1 MRTLKASF
9 LLIGPWDSRLQE
21 LGAHVATDLNQA
33 WHWIQDSTYNVV
45 ALSVTLILGK
55 KFDEFYEE
63 LKRSNPATQFI
74 AVVPNDF
81 SANQLAILHQEYSF
95 FRVMASFQDAD
106 LESHL
111 FSALEEANQR
121 KQDENLALLIREQT
135 AKLKRLQIELEERV
149 QRRTRF
155 LTEARRKLFLTNS
168 RIEGFK
174 GALMAV
180 HQASS
185 VGEIEQLLNDSLTAT
200 VQTSWIRVFFHPQD
214 ELFSRQ
220 VSTQLSFT
228 QLQVPLFRQHEK
240 VGSIFYLRAPD
251 HPFNRDESDF
261 LTRVAEAVALALDRI
276 QKLKESESLKEQWEA
291 TFNSMSDPVVL
302 IDANYDI
309 IQSNKAADERFKERE
324 HPVLARKCYQALYNR
339 EAPCAG
345 CQRGSNFR
353 VTSKDASPRT
363 FEVYSQSLVLD
374 SEKPAIYVNLYHDV
388 TAQLKMEKQILESAK
403 MAELGT
409 IGSSIAHE
417 LNNPLG
423 GILSFTQLI
432 KMEMKLDNPLYP
444 DVVEMEAGVQ
454 RCKEIV
460 QNLLGFTRNPNADQ
474 EGDVSLKEVCTRAFK
489 IVELQ
494 TKSQGIEVKLHWST
508 SASSDDIL
516 VIGHL
521 NLLAQAL
528 KNLLQNSIDRIN
540 DRIRQQKGFKG
551 FIDIEI
557 SAGAGLQSNTVG
569 VGAHILVKDNGTPEK
584 NPSLPIG
591 LGIPVATQILR
602 DHEADLEFFSG
613 PEHENVAK
621 ISFTRLVLRS

>member
-9 LLIGPWDSRLQE
+9 LLIGPWDARLQE
-21 LGAHVATDLNQA
+21 LGAHIATDLNQA

-45 ALSVTLILGK
+45 ALSVTLILGR

-63 LKRSNPATQFI
+63 IKRCNPATQFI
-74 AVVPNDF
+74 AVVPPDF
-81 SANQLAILHQEYSF
+81 SANQLTLLHEQYSF
-95 FRVMASFQDAD
+95 LRVMATFQDPD
-106 LESHL
+106 VETHL

-135 AKLKRLQIELEERV
+135 AQLKRLQIELEERV
-149 QRRTRF
+149 QKRTRF

-174 GALMAV
+174 HALMAV
-180 HQASS
+180 HLASS
-185 VGEIEQLLNDSLTAT
+185 VSEIEQLLNDSLAAT
-200 VQTSWIRVFFHPQD
+200 VQTSWIRIFFHPQD
-214 ELFSRQ
+214 EVFSKQ
-220 VSTQLSFT
+220 VSAQLSFT
-228 QLQVPLFRQHEK
+228 QLQVPLFRQNEK
-240 VGSIFYLRAPD
+240 VGSIFYLRPPD
-251 HPFNRDESDF
+251 HPFHREESDF

-302 IDANYDI
+302 IDTNYDI
-309 IQSNKAADERFKERE
+309 IQANKSVNERLKERE
-324 HPVLARKCYQALYNR
+324 SLPSTRKCYQLLYHR
-339 EAPCAG
+339 EDPCPG

-353 VTSKDASPRT
+353 LQSKEGSTRT
-363 FEVYSQSLVLD
+363 FEVYSQSIVIEAD
-374 SEKPAIYVNLYHDV
+374 KPAVYVNLYHDITQQV
-388 TAQLKMEKQILESAK
+388 KMERQILESAK

-432 KMEMKLDNPLYP
+432 RMDMKPDDPLYP
-444 DVVEMEAGVQ
+444 DIVEMEAGVQ

-460 QNLLGFTRNPNADQ
+460 QNLLGFSRDPHVDQ
-474 EGDVSLKEVCTRAFK
+474 EGDVSLKEVCMRALK

-494 TKSQGIEVKLHWST
+494 TKSQGIDVKLHFPG
-508 SASSDDIL
+508 DEVQVL
-516 VIGHL
+516 GHL

-528 KNLLQNSIDRIN
+528 KNLLQNSIDRLN
-540 DRIRQQKGFKG
+540 ERIRQQKGFKA
-551 FIDIEI
+551 FLDIEI
-557 SAGAGLQSNTVG
+557 SAAADT
-569 VGAHILVKDNGTPEK
+569 AYILIKDNGTPEK

-591 LGIPVATQILR
+591 LGVPVASQILR

-613 PEHENVAK
+613 PDHENVAK
-621 ISFTRLVLRS
+621 ISFSRLVLRS

>member
-9 LLIGPWDSRLQE
+9 LLIGPWDARLQE
-21 LGAHVATDLNQA
+21 LGAHIATDLQQA
-33 WHWIQDSTYNVV
+33 WHWIQDSTYDVV

-55 KFDEFYEE
+55 RFPEFYEE
-63 LKRSNPATQFI
+63 IKRSSPGTQFI
-74 AVVPNDF
+74 AVVPEDF
-81 SANQLAILHQEYSF
+81 SAHQLAFLHEEFNFSRVISSF
-95 FRVMASFQDAD
+95 NDMD
-106 LESHL
+106 LENHL

-135 AKLKRLQIELEERV
+135 AQLKRLQIELEERV
-149 QRRTRF
+149 QRRTKF

-174 GALMAV
+174 RALMAV

-185 VGEIEQLLNDSLTAT
+185 VVEIEQLLNDSMAAT
-200 VQTSWIRVFFHPQD
+200 VQTSWIRLFYHPQD
-214 ELFSRQ
+214 ELFARQ
-220 VSTQLSFT
+220 VQAQLNFT
-228 QLQVPLFRQHEK
+228 QLQVPLFRHHEK
-240 VGSIFYLRAPD
+240 VGSIFFLRAPD
-251 HPFNRDESDF
+251 HPFTREESDF

-302 IDANYDI
+302 IDTNYDI
-309 IQSNKAADERFKERE
+309 IQSNKALDERLREQEKEQTS
-324 HPVLARKCYQALYNR
+324 RKCYKVLFNR
-339 EAPCAG
+339 DEPCPG

-353 VTSKDASPRT
+353 VQSRSSSPRS
-363 FEVYSQSLVLD
+363 FDVFSQSLLLD
-374 SEKPAIYVNLYHDV
+374 SDKPPVFVNLYHDV
-388 TAQLKMEKQILESAK
+388 TQQLKMERQILESAK

-432 KMEMKLDNPLYP
+432 KMDMSPDNPLYP
-444 DVVEMEAGVQ
+444 DIVEMEAGVQ

-474 EGDVSLKEVCTRAFK
+474 EGDVSLKEVCLRALK

-494 TKSQGIEVKLHWST
+494 TKSQGIEVKLHFPG
-508 SASSDDIL
+508 DDIM
-516 VIGHL
+516 VRGHL
-521 NLLAQAL
+521 NLLAQGL
-528 KNLLQNSIDRIN
+528 KNVLQNSIDRVT
-540 DRIRQQKGFKG
+540 DRTRHEKGFRA
-551 FIDIEI
+551 FLDIEI
-557 SAGAGLQSNTVG
+557 SGGLDLAQ
-569 VGAHILVKDNGTPEK
+569 ILIKDNGTPEK

-591 LGIPVATQILR
+591 LGVSVASQILR
-602 DHEADLEFFSG
+602 DHEADLEFSSG
-613 PEHENVAK
+613 PGQENLAK
-621 ISFTRLVLRS
+621 ISFSRPVLRS

>member
-9 LLIGPWDSRLQE
+9 LLIGPWDTRLQE
-21 LGAHVATDLNQA
+21 LGAHIASDLQQA

-45 ALSVTLILGK
+45 AVSVTVILGK
-55 KFDEFYEE
+55 RFDEFYDEV
-63 LKRSNPATQFI
+63 KRANPATQFI
-74 AVVPNDF
+74 AIVPPDF
-81 SANQLAILHQEYSF
+81 SANQLAILHEEYSF
-95 FRVMASFQDAD
+95 IRVMHNYNDPN
-106 LESHL
+106 LETHL
-111 FSALEEANQR
+111 FTALEEANQR

-135 AKLKRLQIELEERV
+135 EKLKRLQIELEERV
-149 QRRTRF
+149 QKRTKF
-155 LTEARRKLFLTNS
+155 LTEARRKLYLTNS

-174 GALMAV
+174 VALMAV

-185 VGEIEQLLNDSLTAT
+185 VGEIEQLLNESLATT
-200 VQTSWIRVFFHPQD
+200 VQTSWIRIFFHPQD
-214 ELFSRQ
+214 EQFSNQ
-220 VSTQLSFT
+220 VTAQLSFT
-228 QLQVPLFRQHEK
+228 QLQVPLFRHHEK
-240 VGSIFYLRAPD
+240 VGSIFFLRPPD

-302 IDANYDI
+302 IDQNYDI
-309 IQSNKAADERFKERE
+309 IQSNKAAEERLKERE
-324 HPVLARKCYQALYNR
+324 HPQNTRKCFSLLYNR
-339 EAPCAG
+339 DNPCPG

-353 VTSKDASPRT
+353 VQSRDASPRT
-363 FEVYSQSLVLD
+363 FDVFSQSLVLD
-374 SEKPAIYVNLYHDV
+374 SNKPAVFVNLYHDI
-388 TAQLKMEKQILESAK
+388 TQQLKMERQILESAK

-432 KMEMKLDNPLYP
+432 KMDMPGDHPLYP
-444 DVVEMEAGVQ
+444 DILEMEAGVQ

-474 EGDVSLKEVCTRAFK
+474 EGDVSLKDICQRAFK

-494 TKSQGIEVKLHWST
+494 TKSQGVEVRLHFP
-508 SASSDDIL
+508 AEDIL
-516 VIGHL
+516 ILGHL

-528 KNLLQNSIDRIN
+528 KNILQNAIDHLTERS
-540 DRIRQQKGFKG
+540 RQEKGFRG
-551 FIDIEI
+551 SLDIEI
-557 SAGAGLQSNTVG
+557 SAGSDSAY
-569 VGAHILVKDNGTPEK
+569 IFIKDNGMPEK
-584 NPSLPIG
+584 NPSIPIG
-591 LGIPVATQILR
+591 LGVPVASQILR

-613 PEHENVAK
+613 PGHENVAK
-621 ISFTRLVLRS
+621 ISFHRLVLRS

>member
-9 LLIGPWDSRLQE
+9 LLIGPWDARLQE
-21 LGAHVATDLNQA
+21 LGAHIATDLQQA
-33 WHWIQDSTYNVV
+33 WHWIQDSTYDVV
-45 ALSVTLILGK
+45 AVSITLVLGK
-55 KFDEFYEE
+55 KFPEFYQAIKE
-63 LKRSNPATQFI
+63 SSPATQFI
-74 AVVPNDF
+74 AVVPEDF
-81 SANQLAILHQEYSF
+81 SAHQLSFLHEEFSF
-95 FRVMASFQDAD
+95 FRVMSSYQDAD
-106 LESHL
+106 LETHL

-135 AKLKRLQIELEERV
+135 AQLKRLQIELEERV
-149 QRRTRF
+149 QKRTKF

-174 GALMAV
+174 RALMAV

-185 VGEIEQLLNDSLTAT
+185 VGEIEQLLNESMAAT
-200 VQTSWIRVFFHPQD
+200 VHTSWIRLFYHPQD

-220 VSTQLSFT
+220 VQAQLNFT
-228 QLQVPLFRQHEK
+228 QLQVPLFRHHEK
-240 VGSIFYLRAPD
+240 VGSIFFLRGPD
-251 HPFNRDESDF
+251 HPFTKEESDF

-302 IDANYDI
+302 IDTNYDI
-309 IQSNKAADERFKERE
+309 IQSNKALDDRLREQGRE
-324 HPVLARKCYQALYNR
+324 HTSRKCYQVLYNR
-339 EAPCAG
+339 EEPCPG
-345 CQRGSNFR
+345 CQRGTNFR
-353 VTSKDASPRT
+353 VQSQSSSPRT
-363 FEVYSQSLVLD
+363 FEVFSQSLPLD
-374 SEKPAIYVNLYHDV
+374 SEKPPVFVNLYHDV
-388 TAQLKMEKQILESAK
+388 TQQLKMEKQILESAK

-432 KMEMKLDNPLYP
+432 KMDMSPDNPLYP
-444 DVVEMEAGVQ
+444 DIVEMEAGVQ

-474 EGDVSLKEVCTRAFK
+474 IGDISLKEACLRALK

-494 TKSQGIEVKLHWST
+494 TKSQGIEVKLHFPGE
-508 SASSDDIL
+508 DIL
-516 VIGHL
+516 VRGHL

-528 KNLLQNSIDRIN
+528 KNVLQSAIDHVT
-540 DRIRQQKGFKG
+540 DRSRNEKGFRP
-551 FIDIEI
+551 ILDIEI
-557 SAGAGLQSNTVG
+557 SSGTELTY
-569 VGAHILVKDNGTPEK
+569 ILVKDNGTPEK

-591 LGIPVATQILR
+591 LGLSVASQILR
-602 DHEADLEFFSG
+602 DFEGTLEFSLSQYQENIARIAFS
-613 PEHENVAK
+613 
-621 ISFTRLVLRS
+621 L